1 MSNLATKPHLNGL
14 EHRLLAAMHTVEMRS
29 LGVIAAMLSLS
40 VAIIKL
46 V

>member
-1 MSNLATKPHLNGL
+1 MTLATKPDLNGL